1 MNEDLNY
8 VSSVE
13 IPDIKLEENVKNP
26 KPVKD
31 VKPLKEEIISNVGS
45 KWLKKINRAKE
56 LFPIPTNNVI
66 KGKKLDKLSDEE
78 LEIVYKNV
86 RASIANRPT
95 SSSSF
100 IKTGYF
106 MALGLAETFAPYAN
120 MNLKGLKDGIEKRE
134 DINEIL
140 DEISL
145 DYENYD
151 IPMPPETKLA
161 MITLN
166 SIYLTNKYNTDEQYR
181 LLVNAGFNEELKS
194 NL

>member
-1 MNEDLNY
+1 MNEDLNF

-13 IPDIKLEENVKNP
+13 IPDIKIIEEV
-26 KPVKD
+26 KPVKQ
-31 VKPLKEEIISNVGS
+31 VKVETISNLSS
-45 KWLKKINRAKE
+45 KWLKKINRASE
-56 LFPIPTNNVI
+56 LFPLPTNLVI

-86 RASIANRPT
+86 RSSIANRPS

-106 MALGLAETFAPYAN
+106 MSLGLAETFAPYAN
-120 MNLKGLKDGIEKRE
+120 MNLKGLKEGIEKRA

-166 SIYLTNKYNTDEQYR
+166 AVYLTNKYNTDEQYR
-181 LLVNAGFNEELKS
+181 LLVNAGFEEANVNVKVPL
-194 NL
+194 